1 MDKVA
6 LSTLAASTTEAKD
19 SLAGAIT
26 ELYSLASKLH
36 THSTSGII
44 EKKHQFHFAA
54 KSLPRHASLD
64 QMWSHLH
71 LLGAPVLQTAG
82 SNLRF
87 LQSSAKAEEEEK
99 ATKKVQPGKKH
110 ITLDE
115 EDDDDFEDMLMDE
128 SSGEEE
134 EEEDNSLD
142 DDDDAGVLS
151 SIRNRM
157 KETKMSR
164 QKGSDR
170 SIEADNIKALERF
183 AAQQDAALD
192 DEDGE
197 VGGNDAEEEDF
208 SKMLDGA
215 DDEEG
220 DEENFDEEGNFGDEE
235 DGDDLMNE
243 LYGDDDDGEEEE
255 DGNEL
260 YGDDDEDQDEAAYD
274 MEDGWETGVD
284 PAYSKRQED
293 EDYERGLF
301 RTNDD
306 ILAGDGFYGDGQAV
320 GFGTEEENG
329 YLPTTSHRAENDDD
343 LDLAGKTPYEQK
355 LARQAREIERI
366 EQQRAHGLNGDSGDG
381 WAMKGEVDARQR
393 PKDSLLDIQLDFDH
407 GMKSVPVI
415 TEAFTAKLEDRI
427 KKRIIDANFDDVV
440 RKFSAT
446 SAADILDPTKG
457 GKVSAAQAA
466 HDAEKSKLSLMDL
479 YEKDYLTKMQAA
491 DGADSANTA
500 EPLTEV
506 EKDELKAIQMW
517 KRLSQHLDALSNY
530 YFTPKPVVEQ
540 MGDAGNMGVRVRAV
554 EGQAPALSLEAYG
567 GIAGGLTSRIGS
579 GGTGGA
585 SLGNKEQLLA
595 PQDTYRPS
603 QKQALSQVSAEERTS
618 KERRALRKARK
629 ESSSIQ
635 ALRKA
640 TGMAA
645 KDKKRPQKSA

>member
-1 MDKVA
+1 MN
-6 LSTLAASTTEAKD
+6 EM
-19 SLAGAIT
+19 
-26 ELYSLASKLH
+26 Y
-36 THSTSGII
+36 
-44 EKKHQFHFAA
+44 
-54 KSLPRHASLD
+54 
-64 QMWSHLH
+64 
-71 LLGAPVLQTAG
+71 
-82 SNLRF
+82 
-87 LQSSAKAEEEEK
+87 
-99 ATKKVQPGKKH
+99 
-110 ITLDE
+110 
-115 EDDDDFEDMLMDE
+115 
-128 SSGEEE
+128 
-134 EEEDNSLD
+134 
-142 DDDDAGVLS
+142 
-151 SIRNRM
+151 
-157 KETKMSR
+157 
-164 QKGSDR
+164 
-170 SIEADNIKALERF
+170 
-183 AAQQDAALD
+183 
-192 DEDGE
+192 
-197 VGGNDAEEEDF
+197 
-208 SKMLDGA
+208 
-215 DDEEG
+215 G
-220 DEENFDEEGNFGDEE
+220 DE
-235 DGDDLMNE
+235 
-243 LYGDDDDGEEEE
+243 DDGEEEE
-255 DGNEL
+255 DGDEM
-260 YGDDDEDQDEAAYD
+260 YGDEDEDQDEAAYD
-274 MEDGWETGVD
+274 MEEGWETGVD

-293 EDYERGLF
+293 EDYEHGLF

-306 ILAGDGFYGDGQAV
+306 ILAGAGFHGDGQAV
-320 GFGTEEENG
+320 GFGTDEENG
-329 YLPTTSHRAENDDD
+329 YHQPTSQRAEYDDD
-343 LDLAGKTPYEQK
+343 AGLDLEGKTPYEQK

-415 TEAFTAKLEDRI
+415 TEGFTAKLEDRI
-427 KKRIIDANFDDVV
+427 KKRIIDGNFDDVV

-466 HDAEKSKLSLMDL
+466 QDAEKSKLSLMDL
-479 YEKDYLTKMQAA
+479 YEKDYLTKMQTAE
-491 DGADSANTA
+491 GADNTTTA

-618 KERRALRKARK
+618 QERRALRKARK

-635 ALRKA
+635 ATRKA
-640 TGMAA
+640 SGMAA